1 MIGNGKPSIA
11 LIGPG
16 RLGQAVTSLLCQQGY
31 PITAIVGRDRQRT
44 AEAARFIGAELMAT
58 TNLNRCAPAD
68 IILIA
73 TADDQLATTA
83 AQLSET
89 VTLRKTTL
97 LVHCSGLHPAAV
109 LKQSIENDQ
118 PTLAMHPLQTFA
130 SGEQGKK
137 CLAGC
142 FFSLEGD
149 ADAIEQGQHLVTDLG
164 GQSFIIEGAYK
175 ARYHAAACMA
185 SNFVTT
191 IIDSAA
197 EVLSQCNPHQE
208 IPVAVL
214 GPLIRTAVENSLTL
228 GTEAALTGPIVR
240 GDDGTIN
247 SHIEQLQQFHP
258 HLVGLYK
265 QLGLQTVELAERS
278 NRLPVDKGQL
288 IAQILSQ
295 ADSTEEMR

>member
-1 MIGNGKPSIA
+1 MIANGKPSIA

-16 RLGQAVTSLLCQQGY
+16 RLGQAVTSLLRQKGY

-58 TNLNRCAPAD
+58 TDLNRCAPAD

-73 TADDQLATTA
+73 TADDQLASVA
-83 AQLSET
+83 AQLCDT
-89 VTLRKTTL
+89 ITLRKKTL
-97 LVHCSGLHPAAV
+97 LLHCSGLHPAAV
-109 LKQSIENDQ
+109 LKHPAQSVQ

-137 CLAGC
+137 SLAGC
-142 FFSLEGD
+142 YFSLEGD
-149 ADAIEQGQHLVTDLG
+149 GIAIEQGQQLAADLG
-164 GQSFIIEGAYK
+164 GQSFVIEGAYK

-191 IIDSAA
+191 LIDSAA
-197 EVLSQCNPHQE
+197 EVLKQCNSHQE
-208 IPVAVL
+208 IPVTVL

-240 GDDGTIN
+240 GDDGTVN
-247 SHIEQLQQFHP
+247 SHIEQLQHHHP
-258 HLVGLYK
+258 HLVGLYQ

-278 NRLPVDKGQL
+278 NRLPAEKGEKISQL
-288 IAQILSQ
+288 LSQ
-295 ADSTEEMR
+295 TDIIE